1 MNPNNPSYDVASRF
15 TQVPEA
21 LLADLR
27 RVFPVRPITPASNP
41 QDIYY
46 QAGVQA
52 VLTLLADV
60 LQRQKETTNVLFDE
74 HTKA

>member
-1 MNPNNPSYDVASRF
+1 MNPNNPSYDVALRF

-27 RVFPVRPITPASNP
+27 LVFPVRPITPASNP

-60 LQRQKETTNVLFDE
+60 LRRQKETTDVFRHE
-74 HTKA
+74 HS